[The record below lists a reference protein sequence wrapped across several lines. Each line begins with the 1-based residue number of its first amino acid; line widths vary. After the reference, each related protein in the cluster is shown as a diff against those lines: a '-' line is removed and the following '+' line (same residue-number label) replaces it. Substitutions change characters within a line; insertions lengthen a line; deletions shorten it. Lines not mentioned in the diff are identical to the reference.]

1 MTKTNDPIYI
11 GENAIDELMTYCD
24 QHNRK
29 QITLI
34 ADERTYAALGEK
46 VAAALEANNFD
57 LTTIVLKGEEVIAD
71 EYYLLQVLHRAPVAD
86 HTFIAVGSGTITD
99 ITRFISYRTKNDF
112 ISMPTAT
119 SVDGFT
125 SIGAPLVLGGVK
137 TTLISQPPL
146 AVFADLPTLQAAPK
160 ELIAA
165 GFGDMV
171 GKFTSL
177 ADWQLGRML
186 WDEPYDEDIAARA
199 RSGLETCV
207 SDAEKIGTRSA
218 DGIRHLMDGLVE
230 SGLCMLDFGSS
241 RPASGAEHH
250 CSHYWEMMLLQ
261 QGRPALL
268 HGAKVGF
275 ATTLIVDQY
284 KKLRQLSTQ
293 DVAERLRSATLPD
306 YDKEVE
312 TIKQAY
318 GDTADQVIEDQ
329 LPFLKMSEEKFGRL
343 KGQIE
348 SCWGDIQAIADSLP
362 TSDEVRALLEK
373 VGAPT
378 TEAELGVT
386 EEERNHALLWG
397 HYLRNR
403 FTVIKLSRI
412 LGVSPLPGEM

>member
-11 GENAIDELMTYCD
+11 GENAIDELIAYCN

-29 QITLI
+29 QITLV
-34 ADERTYAALGEK
+34 ADERTFAALGER
-46 VAAALEANNFD
+46 VAAALGAADFD
-57 LTTIVLKGEEVIAD
+57 LTTIVLKGDEVIAD
-71 EYYLLQVLHRAPVAD
+71 ENYLLQVLAKAPVAD
-86 HTFIAVGSGTITD
+86 HTFIAVGSGTLTD
-99 ITRFISYRTKNDF
+99 ITRFISFRTKNDF

-125 SIGAPLVLGGVK
+125 SIGAPLVLEGVK
-137 TTLISQPPL
+137 QTLISQPPL

-186 WDEPYDEDIAARA
+186 WNEPYDEDIAARA
-199 RSGLETCV
+199 RTGLDTCV
-207 SDAEKIGTRSA
+207 SDAEEISTRSA
-218 DGIRHLMDGLVE
+218 DGIRHLMDALVE

-261 QGRPALL
+261 QNRPALL

-284 KKLRQLSTQ
+284 KKVRELSQ
-293 DVAERLRSATLPD
+293 ADVSARLKDATLPD
-306 YDKEVE
+306 YDEEVAIIRE
-312 TIKQAY
+312 AY
-318 GDTADQVIEDQ
+318 GDVADTVIEAQ
-329 LPFLKMSEEKFGRL
+329 QPFLEMSAERFDAL
-343 KGQIE
+343 KQNIE

-362 TSDEVRALLEK
+362 SSDEVRALLAT

-378 TEAELGVT
+378 TNEALGIT
-386 EEERNHALLWG
+386 QEEMHHALMWG

-403 FTVIKLSRI
+403 FTIIKLSRI
-412 LGVSPLPGEM
+412 LGVSVLPVEL